1 MKETLTLTI
10 SKVFYHNYNTILSIH
25 LEKNVEITLRYILH

>member
-1 MKETLTLTI
+1 MKETLTI

-25 LEKNVEITLRYILH
+25 LEKKKKNISH

>member
-10 SKVFYHNYNTILSIH
+10 SKVFYHNYNTILSISPW
-25 LEKNVEITLRYILH
+25 KKKT